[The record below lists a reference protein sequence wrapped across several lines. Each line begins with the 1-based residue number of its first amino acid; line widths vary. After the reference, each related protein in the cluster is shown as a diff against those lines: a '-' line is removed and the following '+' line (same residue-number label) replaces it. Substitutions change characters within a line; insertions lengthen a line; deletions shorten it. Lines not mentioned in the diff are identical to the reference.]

1 MAPTPTDART
11 TDDNHGGDQLST
23 PLRDLI
29 AIPERVYKGD
39 FVLRLGEGV
48 SEDHAQQTLDEYV
61 VTPQLSKSFDEALG
75 LIRSALEASSSK
87 AAYLHGSFG
96 AGKSHFMAVLHL
108 LLRNDPRARSLPGLA
123 EVVGRHDEWLAGKRF
138 LLPTYHLIGAR
149 SLEESVLGG
158 YVDLIT
164 RLHPE
169 APVPAVYAS
178 SAVFGTIAQFRKDL
192 GDEKFFARL
201 NADTGDD
208 DGWGDLGAGWSYET
222 YERAASAPPDD
233 TDHQRLVSDVVAAFL
248 PAHGTLFHTQ
258 GGFVDIDA
266 GLAIISQ
273 HAKALGYDA
282 VVLFLDELVLWLM
295 TRLAD
300 QAFVSVEA
308 TKVSKLVEA
317 AAAERPAPL
326 VSFVAR
332 QRDLR
337 ELVGGDIPGAER
349 LSLLDALKWW
359 EGRFATITLED
370 RNLPAIAER
379 RVLAPRNDVAK
390 RSIDE
395 AFERLRTAM
404 PSQVN
409 DILLGEDGDAARFR
423 QTYPFSPAF
432 VETLVAAS
440 SALQRERTALKVMA
454 QVLSDRRDDLT
465 VDEVIPV
472 GDLYDA
478 LDASDEPFSA
488 EMAQQFEA
496 ARRLYDT
503 RLRPLLLELHG
514 VADAVADD
522 NVAFRA
528 DDRVVKTLLLAAL
541 VPTVGALQGLDATH
555 LVALNWGQIRGLFAG
570 QEASTVVQKLRTW
583 ASRIGELKLSDD
595 STNPT
600 VAIQL
605 TGIDLEAILDRARHN
620 DTDGERRKLLRELL
634 LAEFGIDS
642 RAMDT
647 FTLTRQFTWRGSRRT
662 VELAFENVRDRDRL
676 PDASLRPTG
685 GDPKI
690 VLDLPFDDET
700 YGPSDDR
707 ARVQEFLQT
716 NEPAETVCWLPNFF
730 TREVQNDLGT
740 LVVLEYVLTG
750 ERLAGLTD
758 HLPPGQRPAARQLLE
773 NQRDALRQRIK
784 LALAQSYGVT
794 SIRDGLVTAELEP
807 AEQFQALDPMIQPRP
822 PVGPTL
828 LQGLDG
834 ISDQLLTHRY
844 PAHPEFESEV
854 KDAALQTVLAETLR
868 AVDAEADNHRIEVE
882 RPKRNAMLAV
892 AGPLELGT
900 QHEVAFVLGHR
911 WKQHFDQQHAASGGG
926 SLSVKSLREYID
938 RPKSMGLARKV
949 QDVLILVYAA
959 QSKRSFWAGDAPFT
973 QAKIGNLP
981 DEAELREQTLPDEK
995 TWQEACARAATVFG
1009 LAPSPLRTAS
1019 EVARL
1024 VKDLQD
1030 NEGALRETSRDLLTA
1045 LGSSLDRIGLERD
1058 QSSRWT
1064 AASCG
1069 AAVLEA
1075 IRSASDDEVVPAF
1088 VGIPLEPGGQAVG
1101 ATLKR
1106 AGEVVDALKTPAW
1119 PTLDAVV
1126 ELAANDTQAATIR
1139 DRAIELFR
1147 NDEHGESLSAPF
1159 ARLITEAAELL
1170 ARRVAPQ
1177 PTQPQPPAPELPAGT
1192 PSAPGYTRIE
1202 SDRKEHLLPEEA
1214 DGELERIRGL
1224 LDEDSAFRLTLD
1236 WTVEREDDA

>member
-1 MAPTPTDART
+1 M
-11 TDDNHGGDQLST
+11 ST

-29 AIPERVYKGD
+29 NIPERVYKGD
-39 FVLRLGEGV
+39 FVLKLGEGV
-48 SEDHAQQTLDEYV
+48 SEDHAQQTLDAYV
-61 VTPQLSKSFDEALG
+61 VTPQLAKSFDEALG
-75 LIRSALEASSSK
+75 LIQAAVEAHSSK

-123 EVVGRHDEWLAGKRF
+123 EVVGRHDEWLEGKRF
-138 LLPTYHLIGAR
+138 LLPTYHLLGAR
-149 SLEESVLGG
+149 SLEDAVLGG
-158 YVDLIT
+158 YVNLIT
-164 RLHPE
+164 RLHPN

-178 SAVFGTIAQFRKDL
+178 SAVFGTIAQFREDL
-192 GDEKFFARL
+192 GEEKFFSRL
-201 NADTGDD
+201 NAHTGKDE
-208 DGWGDLGAGWSYET
+208 GWGDLGAGWSFET
-222 YERAASAPPDD
+222 YEQAAAAPPTDA
-233 TDHQRLVSDVVAAFL
+233 DHQRLVSDIVAAFL

-266 GLAIISQ
+266 GLAIVSQ
-273 HAKALGYDA
+273 HAKSLGYDA
-282 VVLFLDELVLWLM
+282 VVLFLDKLILWLM
-295 TRLAD
+295 TQLAD
-300 QAFVSVEA
+300 QAFVSKEA

-317 AAAERPAPL
+317 AAADRPAPL

-379 RVLAPRNDVAK
+379 RVLAPRSDVAK

-404 PSQVN
+404 PSHVN

-528 DDRVVKTLLLAAL
+528 DDRLVKTLLLAAL
-541 VPTVGALQGLDATH
+541 VPTVGALQGLDAAH
-555 LVALNWGQIRGLFAG
+555 LVALNWGQIKGLFAG

-662 VELAFENVRDRDRL
+662 VELAFANVRDRDRL

-716 NEPAETVCWLPNFF
+716 NEPAETICWLPNFF
-730 TREVQNDLGT
+730 SREVQNDLGT

-773 NQRDALRQRIK
+773 NQRDALRQRIT

-794 SIRDGLVTAELEP
+794 TIRDGLVTVELEP
-807 AEQFQALDPMIQPRP
+807 AEQFQALDPMIQPHP

-828 LQGLDG
+828 VQGLDG
-834 ISDQLLTHRY
+834 ISDQLMAHRY
-844 PAHPEFESEV
+844 PAHPAFESEV
-854 KDAALQTVLAETLR
+854 KDAPLQTVLAESLR
-868 AVDAEADNHRIEVE
+868 AVDAEADNHRVEVE
-882 RPKRNAMLAV
+882 RPKRNAMLAI
-892 AGPLELGT
+892 AGPLGLGT

-911 WKQHFDQQHAASGGG
+911 WKQHFDQQHAVGGG
-926 SLSVKSLREYID
+926 GRLSVKSLREYID
-938 RPKSMGLARKV
+938 RPKPMGLDRKV
-949 QDVLILVYAA
+949 QDLLILVYAA

-973 QAKIGNLP
+973 QGRIGNLP
-981 DEAELREQTLPDEK
+981 DEAELREQKLPDEK
-995 TWQEACARAATVFG
+995 TWQEACSRAASVFG
-1009 LAPSPLRTAS
+1009 LAPSPLRTAT

-1024 VKDLQD
+1024 TQDLRDHQL
-1030 NEGALRETSRDLLTA
+1030 ELREPAQRLVAQLNA
-1045 LGSSLDRIGLERD
+1045 CLDRIGL
-1058 QSSRWT
+1058 
-1064 AASCG
+1064 
-1069 AAVLEA
+1069 
-1075 IRSASDDEVVPAF
+1075 ASDESNRWKSANRGVELLAAIKSAPDEEVVERLADAT
-1088 VGIPLEPGGQAVG
+1088 LEPSAQSVG
-1101 ATLKR
+1101 TTLKR
-1106 AGEVVDALKTPAW
+1106 SSEVALALETAPWTVIEGVQQLAGSHPEAAAINDRTLELLKH
-1119 PTLDAVV
+1119 
-1126 ELAANDTQAATIR
+1126 
-1139 DRAIELFR
+1139 
-1147 NDEHGESLSAPF
+1147 DEHAQALSPALRQLIDDA
-1159 ARLITEAAELL
+1159 ARFL
-1170 ARRVAPQ
+1170 AGL
-1177 PTQPQPPAPELPAGT
+1177 TPPPPPPPPP
-1192 PSAPGYTRIE
+1192 PSGYTRIE
-1202 SDRKEHLLPEEA
+1202 SDRKIHLLPNEA
-1214 DGELERIRGL
+1214 ATELDRIRTL
-1224 LDEDSAFRLTLD
+1224 LDQDSAHRLTLD